1 MSKLFDPIKI
11 GRTEIKNRLAMSA
24 MDLGFTSDGSVNDRF
39 IDFYVERARGG
50 VGLIVIGGCYPEMN
64 GKVWKSIIG
73 LDKDDFIPGLKKF
86 ADTMHKSDVKVAAQL
101 LHGGRSASSFFTKMR
116 PVSASS
122 LAHVN
127 IKQAPHALTI
137 PEIKRVIKGF
147 VDATI
152 RLKKSGFDAVEIHG
166 GMGYL
171 INQFL
176 TKATNERKD
185 RYGGSLKNRINFAR
199 EIVTAIKERV
209 GKNFPIIFRLSGDD
223 FVDNGLKIDES
234 IEIAKE
240 LEKAGVDAFNISPG
254 WHESRTP
261 IMLMSIPRMSYIF
274 LSEKIKTQVEVPV
287 IGSVRVNDLA
297 LAEEILD
304 NGQSDLISI
313 GRPLIVDPELPKK
326 YRRKQF
332 DEIRSCI
339 ACNQGCF
346 DSLLNFKSVSCI
358 YNVRAGR
365 ERELKIR
372 KAKRKKKVMV
382 IGGGPGGLEAAR
394 VAALRGHEVHLYEKN
409 SVLGGQLRYA
419 YIPPGREEIE
429 NVITYLERQI
439 KKLKVKI
446 QLGEKADIKVLKKL
460 KPDAVIAAIGGSPI
474 IPPIPGIKEKNVVV
488 AEEIF
493 DNRVKVGKDV
503 VIIGGGT
510 IGCEVALHIAKMGAM
525 TPEVACYLLR
535 NRVIN
540 GEEAVEYTSHGKRNI
555 TILEMKNKIG
565 GAFGISTRWVIIKQV
580 EDAGVECITGLN
592 VKEIKTLQNVKSDK
606 NGRKQA
612 KVHAQ
617 NRKICITFE
626 KEKKLGSIFADTVV
640 IAAGYKP
647 NQDLVKELD
656 GHVEEFYQ
664 IGDCVKV
671 RTALEAIHEGF
682 ETGLKV

>member
-1 MSKLFDPIKI
+1 MSKLFEPIKI
-11 GRTEIKNRLAMSA
+11 GSIEIKNRLAMSA
-24 MDLGFTSDGSVNDRF
+24 MDLGFTSDGSVNERF

-73 LDKDDFIPGLKKF
+73 LDKDEFIPGLKKF
-86 ADTMHKSDVKVAAQL
+86 ADTIHKYNVKVAAQL

-137 PEIKRVIKGF
+137 PEIKKVIQSF
-147 VDATI
+147 VNATV
-152 RLKKSGFDAVEIHG
+152 RLKKAGFDAVEIHG

-176 TKATNERKD
+176 SRATNERKD
-185 RYGGSLKNRINFAR
+185 RYGGSLENRIHFAR
-199 EIVTAIKERV
+199 EIVIAIKEKV
-209 GKNFPIIFRLSGDD
+209 GKKFPVIFRLSGDD
-223 FVDNGLKIDES
+223 FVDKGLKIDES

-261 IMLMSIPRMSYIF
+261 IMLMAIPRMSYIF
-274 LSEKIKTQVEVPV
+274 LSEKIKDQVHVPV

-304 NGQSDLISI
+304 NGQSDLVSI
-313 GRPLIVDPELPKK
+313 GRPLIADPESPKK
-326 YRRKQF
+326 YRKKQF
-332 DEIRSCI
+332 NDIRRCI

-346 DSLLNFKSVSCI
+346 DSLLNFKPVSCI

-365 ERELKIR
+365 EGELKIR
-372 KAKRKKKVMV
+372 KAAKKKKVMV

-409 SVLGGQLRYA
+409 GVLGGQLRYA

-429 NVITYLERQI
+429 NVITFLETQI
-439 KKLKVKI
+439 RKLNVKI
-446 QLGEKADIKVLKKL
+446 NLYEKADVKTIKNLG
-460 KPDAVIAAIGGSPI
+460 PDAVIAAVGGRPI

-493 DNRVKVGKDV
+493 DNRVPVGKDV

-535 NRVIN
+535 NKVIS
-540 GEEAVEYTSHGKRNI
+540 GEEAAEYTSRGRKNI

-580 EDAGVECITGLN
+580 KDAGVECITGLH
-592 VKEIKTLQNVKSDK
+592 VKEIKTVKIST
-606 NGRKQA
+606 NTRKR
-612 KVHAQ
+612 VE
-617 NRKICITFE
+617 KICVTFE
-626 KEKKLGSIFADTVV
+626 KEKKKNSLIADTVV
-640 IAAGYKP
+640 VATGYEP
-647 NQDLVKELD
+647 NQDLVNTLN
-656 GHVEEFYQ
+656 GTVNEFYK
-664 IGDCVKV
+664 IGDCVSV

-682 ETGLKV
+682 EAGLKV

>member
-11 GRTEIKNRLAMSA
+11 GSIEIKNRLAMSA
-24 MDLGFTSDGSVNDRF
+24 MDLGFTSDGSVNERF

-73 LDKDDFIPGLKKF
+73 LDKDSFIPGLKKF
-86 ADTMHKSDVKVAAQL
+86 ADTMHENDVKVAAQL

-137 PEIKRVIKGF
+137 PEIKKVIRGF
-147 VDATI
+147 ADATV
-152 RLKKSGFDAVEIHG
+152 RLKKAGFDAVEIHG

-176 TKATNERKD
+176 TRATNERND
-185 RYGGSLKNRINFAR
+185 RYGGSLQKRINFAR
-199 EIVTAIKERV
+199 EIVIAIKEKT
-209 GKNFPIIFRLSGDD
+209 GKRFPIIFRLSGDD
-223 FVDNGLKIDES
+223 FIDNGLKIDES

-254 WHESRTP
+254 WHESRIP

-274 LSEKIKTQVEVPV
+274 LSEKMKNQVNVPV

-313 GRPLIVDPELPKK
+313 GRPLIADPELPKK
-326 YRRKQF
+326 YRKKQF
-332 DEIRSCI
+332 NDIRRCI

-346 DSLLNFKSVSCI
+346 DSLLNFKSVSCL

-372 KAKRKKKVMV
+372 KAAKKKKVMI

-394 VAALRGHEVHLYEKN
+394 VAALRGHDVYLYEKN

-419 YIPPGREEIE
+419 SMPPGREEIE
-429 NVITYLERQI
+429 NVITFLETQI
-439 KKLKVKI
+439 KKLNVKI
-446 QLGEKADIKVLKKL
+446 QLHEKADITAIKKL

-493 DNRVKVGKDV
+493 DKKVKVGKEV

-525 TPEVACYLLR
+525 NPEVACYLLR

-540 GEEAVEYTSHGKRNI
+540 GQEAAEYTSRGRRNI

-565 GAFGISTRWVIIKQV
+565 GSFGISTRWVIIKQV
-580 EDAGVECITGLN
+580 KDAGIECVTGLN
-592 VKEIKTLQNVKSDK
+592 IREIMTKK
-606 NGRKQA
+606 NGTRSTGVDSQDA
-612 KVHAQ
+612 
-617 NRKICITFE
+617 KICVTFE
-626 KEKKLGSIFADTVV
+626 KEKKIHSIFADTVV

-647 NQDLVKELD
+647 NQDLISKLD
-656 GHVEEFYQ
+656 GKIEEFYK

-682 ETGLKV
+682 EVSLKL

>member
-11 GRTEIKNRLAMSA
+11 GSIEIKNRLAMSA
-24 MDLGFTSDGSVNDRF
+24 MDLGFTSDGSVNERF

-73 LDKDDFIPGLKKF
+73 LDNDKFIPGLKKF
-86 ADTMHKSDVKVAAQL
+86 ADTIHKYNVKVAAQL

-137 PEIKRVIKGF
+137 PEIKKVIESF
-147 VDATI
+147 VSATL

-176 TKATNERKD
+176 SRATNERKD
-185 RYGGSLKNRINFAR
+185 RYGGSLENRTNFAR
-199 EIVTAIKERV
+199 EIVSAIKEKV
-209 GKNFPIIFRLSGDD
+209 GKKFPIIFRLSGDD
-223 FVDNGLKIDES
+223 FVDKGLKIDES

-261 IMLMSIPRMSYIF
+261 IMIMAIPRMSYIF
-274 LSEKIKTQVEVPV
+274 LSEKIKDQVHVPV

-304 NGQSDLISI
+304 NEQSDLVSI
-313 GRPLIVDPELPKK
+313 GRPLIADPELPEK
-326 YRRKQF
+326 YRKKQF
-332 DEIRSCI
+332 NDIRRCI

-372 KAKRKKKVMV
+372 KARKKKKIMV

-409 SVLGGQLRYA
+409 GILGGQLRYA

-429 NVITYLERQI
+429 NVITFLETQI
-439 KKLKVKI
+439 RK
-446 QLGEKADIKVLKKL
+446 
-460 KPDAVIAAIGGSPI
+460 
-474 IPPIPGIKEKNVVV
+474 
-488 AEEIF
+488 
-493 DNRVKVGKDV
+493 
-503 VIIGGGT
+503 
-510 IGCEVALHIAKMGAM
+510 
-525 TPEVACYLLR
+525 
-535 NRVIN
+535 
-540 GEEAVEYTSHGKRNI
+540 
-555 TILEMKNKIG
+555 
-565 GAFGISTRWVIIKQV
+565 
-580 EDAGVECITGLN
+580 LN
-592 VKEIKTLQNVKSDK
+592 VK
-606 NGRKQA
+606 
-612 KVHAQ
+612 
-617 NRKICITFE
+617 
-626 KEKKLGSIFADTVV
+626 
-640 IAAGYKP
+640 
-647 NQDLVKELD
+647 
-656 GHVEEFYQ
+656 
-664 IGDCVKV
+664 
-671 RTALEAIHEGF
+671 IH
-682 ETGLKV
+682 LR